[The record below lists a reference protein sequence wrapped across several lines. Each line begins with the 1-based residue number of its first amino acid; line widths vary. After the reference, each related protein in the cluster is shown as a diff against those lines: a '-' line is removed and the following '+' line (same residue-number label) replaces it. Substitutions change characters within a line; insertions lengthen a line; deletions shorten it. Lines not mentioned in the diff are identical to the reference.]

1 MGSSVSVPSEDEP
14 SPLLIIVIV
23 YVFVVPFS
31 AVTVTFLVLVP
42 TDRYIDPE
50 TDMDA
55 PESAGVALMVQTVTS
70 LSTFT
75 VYDVLEAENDGDKV
89 PADTLREA
97 RLALPEAED
106 EEFVTVTVVDFDGT
120 LSGWPS

>member
-1 MGSSVSVPSEDEP
+1 
-14 SPLLIIVIV
+14 
-23 YVFVVPFS
+23 
-31 AVTVTFLVLVP
+31 
-42 TDRYIDPE
+42 
-50 TDMDA
+50 MDA

-97 RLALPEAED
+97 RLAFPEAED

-120 LSGWPS
+120 LSGLPS